1 MDDQPRDTFTFSQLL
16 VSAAQLN
23 LWLCMETGSARLV
36 SLAAEPTEH
45 FRYFLLVETN
55 QNLVL
60 LINLNTLRIGPSV
73 APRVGMTATMKR
85 PLPPGFPL
93 PKQETERLLIERL
106 QNSKNEEDYFRWL
119 LFVVAFY
126 RGIEKVESARA
137 LLQLFL
143 ETSKEPEQKAHCHL
157 ALGQIATDEQHIE
170 MALNHFTAALRFNP
184 VKAKVGYVLHNNV
197 SYCLNQLGRY
207 RDAEQHCRLAIEM
220 DARRASAYRNLGIS
234 LEGQQST
241 VAAVW
246 ALVEAIKLDSSDER
260 AREILKRLISEHPF
274 LPIQCPWIEEG
285 FAPSNPDVQSGFAI

>member
-1 MDDQPRDTFTFSQLL
+1 MTFYSWKAPAF
-16 VSAAQLN
+16 
-23 LWLCMETGSARLV
+23 
-36 SLAAEPTEH
+36 
-45 FRYFLLVETN
+45 
-55 QNLVL
+55 
-60 LINLNTLRIGPSV
+60 GPSDQSNAFWNGLSV
-73 APRVGMTATMKR
+73 ALPQVMTATLKR

-126 RGIEKVESARA
+126 RGIEKVDSARA

-170 MALNHFTAALRFNP
+170 TALNHFTTALRFNP

-207 RDAEQHCRLAIEM
+207 RDAEQHCRMAIEI

-234 LEGQQST
+234 LEGQQNT

-246 ALVEAIKLDSSDER
+246 ALVEAIKLDSTDDR
-260 AREILKRLISEHPF
+260 ARDVLKRLISEHPF
-274 LPIQCPWIEEG
+274 LTVQCPWIEEG
-285 FAPSNPDVQSGFAI
+285 FAPSHPVAQSEYAT